1 MDQPNRRKFLGS
13 ATSLGFTMGFAQAS
27 AVQNSEAETRKFEL
41 SAATQRLLSQF
52 GLQYPI
58 FQAATGSTSGPDL
71 AIAVSSAGAMG
82 GMALWQ
88 LPPDEASARVAK
100 LRSATGKPFL

>member
-1 MDQPNRRKFLGS
+1 MDHPNRRKFLGS
-13 ATSLGFTMGFAQAS
+13 AASLGFTMGFAQAS
-27 AVQNSEAETRKFEL
+27 AAQNSEAETKKFEL

-71 AIAVSSAGAMG
+71 ATLSPALAQWGAWPCG
-82 GMALWQ
+82 SF
-88 LPPDEASARVAK
+88 LPMKHRLV
-100 LRSATGKPFL
+100 